1 MDTYMDTNE
10 KRVQHRCRT
19 PFISLERAMG
29 IEPATLALG
38 TRFKA
43 MPFIQ
48 IFLSSFSPG
57 KFYAQKKLEKKL
69 GDVGENAT

>member
-1 MDTYMDTNE
+1 MVGSKGEKIGVMDTYMDTNE

-43 MPFIQ
+43 MPFIK
-48 IFLSSFSPG
+48 IPVEYRPAL
-57 KFYAQKKLEKKL
+57 L
-69 GDVGENAT
+69 GG

>member
-1 MDTYMDTNE
+1 MAVPLIVLGAAT
-10 KRVQHRCRT
+10 
-19 PFISLERAMG
+19 G
-29 IEPATLALG
+29 IEPATLDLG